1 MALNEKIAYFLE
13 KSYSPDSRID
23 DKMLGKD
30 LTFITNEYGEPVTLF
45 IGTRR
50 PDGAITGERYVRK
63 IVRKPGTQEILKSH
77 WDLKGKVD
85 RA

>member
-1 MALNEKIAYFLE
+1 MALSKKIEYFLQ
-13 KSYSPDSRID
+13 KTFAPDTRID
-23 DKMLGKD
+23 DRLLGKD
-30 LTFITNEYGEPVTLF
+30 ITFMTNDLGEAVTLF

-77 WDLKGKVD
+77 WDLKGKVE